1 MKSKVESTNRSGL
14 LRSINCLGPG
24 GWDRCWSVKADFSHP
39 DSSKLPAGL
48 TLWSV
53 TDLSVE
59 LPEAVPAP
67 FQWGRERIVLR

>member
-39 DSSKLPAGL
+39 DSSKLPDGSV
-48 TLWSV
+48 LWPV
-53 TDLSVE
+53 PDLSAG
-59 LPEAVPAP
+59 LPEAAPVPVR
-67 FQWGRERIVLR
+67 WGRERTVLR